1 MIIGAH
7 TIIYSKKAE
16 EDRAFVRDVLGLSGV
31 DVGGGWMIF
40 ALPPSELAFHPHEQN
55 DQHEIYLICEDVDV
69 FVRTMKKRRVKCRPI
84 EDQRWG
90 RVTSVQ
96 LPGGGQLGVYQAHHA
111 RPKAPSKRG
120 ASKRAAAR
128 PRATATKTKTKTK
141 TTKKTK
147 SSR

>member
-7 TIIYSKKAE
+7 AIIYSKKAE
-16 EDRAFVRDVLGLSGV
+16 KDRAFVRDTLGLSGV

-55 DQHEIYLICEDVDV
+55 DEHEIYLICEDVDA
-69 FVRTMKKRRVKCRPI
+69 FVREMKKRRVKCRPI
-84 EDQRWG
+84 EDQAWG
-90 RVTSVQ
+90 RVTSVE

-111 RPKAPSKRG
+111 RPKAPSKR
-120 ASKRAAAR
+120 APKRVR
-128 PRATATKTKTKTK
+128 PTATNVKQRKS
-141 TTKKTK
+141 KKA